1 MSKAEQLT
9 ASWST
14 VFEGAHNAIKWVSDT
29 RPQSQRL
36 DNEADRLT
44 EELRRLRNMAKR
56 LGGSSTHPV
65 TAGFFGLSQAGK
77 SYLISALAADK
88 NGKLES
94 TFDDRLLNFVEHFNP
109 EGGGKEATGLVTR
122 FSRNAKGGVQGYPL
136 ELQIFS
142 EVEILKIL
150 MNSFFNDF
158 DKEKLDYEFDQ
169 GKINEVLKKVAGK
182 VSNNYVDGLSEDDVV
197 DLQDYAVDNFGK
209 SLSVL
214 KANYWAKATALAP
227 KLQVEDRALLFS
239 ILWGEFPEFNEVY
252 IRFAKT
258 LAKLGHPK
266 RVYAPLSAVI
276 QDTPDGG
283 LSKADSIMSV
293 DMVERL
299 GTSRDMDI
307 EVLPVF
313 EEGAASAVTISLAQ
327 LAVLTAELVFPL
339 MNPPRVSVVEHIDLL
354 DFPGYRGRLNI
365 TQITADNPVSQLLL
379 RGKVAYLF
387 ERYTDSQEM
396 NILIMCTPSNSQSE
410 VNDVGPVLERWIDK
424 TQGETAEIRSVRKP
438 ALLWAI
444 TKFDIRVQDKL
455 NTTEENLKISWG
467 SDGLLKQTILER
479 FGHYEWFKNWSN
491 NQPFNNVFLVR
502 KPGWEVPFLEIS
514 NQQELSVVESKRAQL
529 DLMKRTFAQDPDI
542 QKHVS
547 EPEVKWDAML
557 ELNDGGMKYI
567 SDYLETIS
575 SPEVKQNRIIEQLN
589 QAIELVEQRFASWY
603 QSDGAEEVVR
613 KRALAQEV
621 IKELQSRSLLLGEL
635 LRLLQLPQET
645 IFSLYHSADLEET
658 DSESAVEN
666 QAEIA
671 TPSFDMSFDFGGGDL
686 DLFGEPPVADP
697 TADENKSAVAHEP
710 KSRFAQAVFKAWIEH
725 LRSIS
730 ADEHLMRFFKFTPES
745 KKTVDNLV
753 SELITAASR
762 LKLQNSLAEAILKN
776 EQSGYKR
783 DQVAER
789 QVFTVHTQIA
799 DFLAWLGFIGMPLAQ
814 RPASRAVAGNAVFE
828 TKELET
834 LNGLPKLSEQTGA
847 YTKNYLFDWFVAF
860 GSICEQNAGHSAGR
874 EIDATQ
880 NAKLGDVLRQFTTS
894 KITG

>member
-1 MSKAEQLT
+1 MSKVEQLT
-9 ASWST
+9 TSWNN
-14 VFEGAHNAIKWVSDT
+14 VFEGSQNAIKWVSDT
-29 RPQSQRL
+29 RVQSQRL

-56 LGGSSTHPV
+56 LGTSSTHPV

-77 SYLISALAADK
+77 SYLISALAADQ

-94 TFDDRLLNFVEHFNP
+94 TFDGRLLNFVEHFNP

-122 FSRNAKGGVQGYPL
+122 FSRNAKGGVDGYPL

-142 EVEILKIL
+142 EVEIIKIL
-150 MNSFFNDF
+150 INSFFNDF
-158 DKEKLDYEFDQ
+158 DKEKLDYECDQ
-169 GKINEVLKKVAGK
+169 AKVNEVLKKVAGK
-182 VSNNYVDGLSEDDVV
+182 VSNNYVAGLTEDDVV

-209 SLSVL
+209 SLSAL

-227 KLQVEDRALLFS
+227 KLQVEDRAVLFS
-239 ILWGEFPEFNEVY
+239 ILWGEFPEFNQAY
-252 IRFAKT
+252 IQFAKT
-258 LAKLGHPK
+258 LAKLGHPS
-266 RVYAPLSAVI
+266 RVYSPLTAVI
-276 QDTPDGG
+276 QDKEDGG
-283 LSKADSIMSV
+283 VSKADSIMSV

-299 GTSRDMDI
+299 GTARDSNID
-307 EVLPVF
+307 VLPVF
-313 EEGAASAVTISLAQ
+313 SDEIGTAVSISLAQ

-339 MNPPRVSVVEHIDLL
+339 INPPRVSVVEHIDLL

-410 VNDVGPVLERWIDK
+410 VNDVGPVLERWIDR
-424 TQGETAEIRSVRKP
+424 TQGETAEIRSLRKP

-479 FGHYEWFKNWSN
+479 FGHYDWFKNWSN

-502 KPGWEVPFLEIS
+502 KPGWEVPFLEIE
-514 NQQELSVVESKRAQL
+514 NQKELSIVESKRAQL
-529 DLMKRTFAQDPDI
+529 DLMKRTFAQDADI

-547 EPEVKWDAML
+547 QPEVKWDAML

-575 SPEVKQNRIIEQLN
+575 SPEVKHNRIIEQLN
-589 QAIELVEQRFASWY
+589 QAIQLVEQRFSSWY
-603 QSDGAEEVVR
+603 QSDGAEEVIR
-613 KRALAQEV
+613 KRALAQEI
-621 IKELQSRSLLLGEL
+621 IK
-635 LRLLQLPQET
+635 
-645 IFSLYHSADLEET
+645 
-658 DSESAVEN
+658 
-666 QAEIA
+666 
-671 TPSFDMSFDFGGGDL
+671 
-686 DLFGEPPVADP
+686 DLFGEPPAADP
-697 TADENKSAVAHEP
+697 IATEAQSAVGNEV

-745 KKTVDNLV
+745 KKTIDNLV
-753 SELITAASR
+753 NELITAATR
-762 LKLQNSLAEAILKN
+762 LKLPNSLAEAVLKN
-776 EQSGYKR
+776 EQAGYKR

-789 QVFTVHTQIA
+789 QVFTVHTQIS
-799 DFLAWLGFIGMPLAQ
+799 DFLAWLGFIAMPLTQ
-814 RPASRAVAGNAVFE
+814 RPASRAVAGCAVFE
-828 TKELET
+828 NKEVET
-834 LNGLPKLSEQTGA
+834 LNGLPKLSEQTNA

-860 GSICEQNAGHSAGR
+860 GATCEQNAGHSAGR

-880 NAKLGDVLRQFTTS
+880 NAKLGEVLARFTTA